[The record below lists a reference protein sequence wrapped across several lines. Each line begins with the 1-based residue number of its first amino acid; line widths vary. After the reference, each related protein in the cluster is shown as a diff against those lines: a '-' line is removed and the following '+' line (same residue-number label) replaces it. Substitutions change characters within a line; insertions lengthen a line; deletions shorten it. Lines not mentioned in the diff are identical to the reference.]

1 MQNAK
6 HQTQALDSLQHIV
19 NSWIQL
25 AADPYII
32 ARMIDKKRKTSVV
45 LEEVWPA
52 DEPYNNSSST
62 LDNMVAW
69 VTTEL
74 EKLPT
79 VRRTAWDT
87 WEFNT
92 RREAERFVIMYNLK
106 WTR

>member
-6 HQTQALDSLQHIV
+6 HQTAALDSLQNIV
-19 NSWIQL
+19 NLWIQL
-25 AADPYII
+25 ADDPYII

-45 LEEVWPA
+45 LEEVWP
-52 DEPYNNSSST
+52 DGESNSKSSRT
-62 LDNMVAW
+62 LDTTVAW
-69 VTTEL
+69 VEEEL
-74 EKLPT
+74 KKLPD